1 MAKYRCTVCN
11 YVYDEEKEGK
21 KFSDLPKEWVCPV
34 CGAPK
39 TSFVLLAEKTSCR
52 SARKKAKPSQKS

>member
-1 MAKYRCTVCN
+1 MSKYRCTVCN

-34 CGAPK
+34 CGVPK
-39 TSFVLLAEKTSCR
+39 SSFVLLAEKSVDQIGR
-52 SARKKAKPSQKS
+52 AHV